1 MVLTFLTGVGI
12 LLFGVSIMSS
22 SFEKICGSGIR
33 KTLNKFSGS
42 ITKNSIFGAIF
53 TIILQSNTATV
64 SLFAGLAG
72 ASVVTL
78 YQSICLIMGSNIG
91 AALHTILVAFSE
103 INIIGFLG
111 LLTLVGVFIRLFG
124 KKSFTKNIG
133 LCICGL
139 GIVFVGLSLMSS
151 ASNEL
156 SKTPEFTEFF
166 FNIDNAFIL
175 FCLGLVLSALVN
187 SSLGMT
193 AIIAS
198 ILTATPAL
206 LSLQNASYII
216 YAMNIGT
223 CITPLIIGLTSGNRK
238 TLKAMLSYLIF
249 NIIGAF
255 LFCLITIYDWVTPVT
270 SFLGNATFQVIFINI
285 IFNVVT
291 FAIMLPLAK
300 PLERLLNKIIP
311 DKGETTD
318 QISRVPTLGFAQL
331 NKNALDYFKNTVLY
345 IKQGMDYIVN
355 TDTAVDEI
363 TNKILTDADNAKNM
377 NDQLLKIG
385 GELSNADE
393 LNKRDLNNIFIGI
406 EKTDVNTVK
415 LINSCYYNGRKITF
429 TQKQL
434 KTISSLSRLM
444 NDNLV
449 DIQEVISEIIPNGSL
464 ESTNLLENI
473 VKRLEKMTKIKVRA
487 KKSVIEDSVSMS
499 HKINRYTC
507 FLNVINYFEQIT
519 TNLTDIL
526 LNISSLRPK
535 KDSQEQ
541 EQQSQEIPA

>member
-1 MVLTFLTGVGI
+1 MILSFLTGVGI

-42 ITKNSIFGAIF
+42 MTKNSIFGAIF
-53 TIILQSNTATV
+53 TIVLQSNTATV

-78 YQSICLIMGSNIG
+78 FQSICLIMGSNIG

-103 INIIGFLG
+103 VNIIGYFG

-124 KKSFTKNIG
+124 KKSLTKNIG
-133 LCICGL
+133 QCICGL
-139 GIVFVGLSLMSS
+139 GLVFVGLSLMSS
-151 ASNEL
+151 AANEL
-156 SKTPEFTEFF
+156 SQTTAFTEFF
-166 FNIDNAFIL
+166 FNINNAFIL

-193 AIIAS
+193 GIIAS
-198 ILTATPAL
+198 ILTTTPAL

-238 TLKAMLSYLIF
+238 TLKAMLSYIIF
-249 NIIGAF
+249 NIIGAI
-255 LFCLITIYDWVTPVT
+255 LFSLITIYDWVTPVT

-285 IFNVVT
+285 TFNVVT
-291 FAIMLPLAK
+291 FLIMLPLTK
-300 PLERLLNKIIP
+300 PLEKLLNKLIP
-311 DKGETTD
+311 DKDEATN

-331 NKNALDYFKNTVLY
+331 NKNALDYFSNTVEY
-345 IKQGMDYIVN
+345 IKGGMNYIVN
-355 TDTAVDEI
+355 TDTNLDEI
-363 TNKILTDADNAKNM
+363 TSKILADADNAKNM
-377 NDQLLKIG
+377 NDALLKIG
-385 GELSNADE
+385 GELNNADE

-406 EKTDVNTVK
+406 EKTDINTIK

-434 KTISSLSRLM
+434 KTISSLSKLM
-444 NDNLV
+444 NENLI
-449 DIQEVISEIIPNGSL
+449 DMQEVMKEIIPNGSL
-464 ESTNLLENI
+464 ESTNLLQNI
-473 VKRLEKMTKIKVRA
+473 VKRLEKMTRIKVRA
-487 KKSVIEDSVSMS
+487 KKSVIEDSVSMTQ
-499 HKINRYTC
+499 KINRYTC

-526 LNISSLRPK
+526 LNISSLRPQ
-535 KDSQEQ
+535 KDVSQQ
-541 EQQSQEIPA
+541 EPEEVPA

>member
-1 MVLTFLTGVGI
+1 MILSFLTGVGI

-22 SFEKICGSGIR
+22 SFEKICGSSIR

-42 ITKNSIFGAIF
+42 MTKNSIFGAIF
-53 TIILQSNTATV
+53 TIVLQSNTATV

-78 YQSICLIMGSNIG
+78 FQSICLIMGSNIG

-103 INIIGFLG
+103 VNIIGYFG

-124 KKSFTKNIG
+124 KKSLTKNIG
-133 LCICGL
+133 QCICGL
-139 GIVFVGLSLMSS
+139 GLVFVGLSLMSS
-151 ASNEL
+151 AANEL
-156 SKTPEFTEFF
+156 SQTTAFTEFF
-166 FNIDNAFIL
+166 FNINNAFIL

-198 ILTATPAL
+198 ILTTTPAL

-238 TLKAMLSYLIF
+238 TLKAMLSYIIF
-249 NIIGAF
+249 NIIGAI
-255 LFCLITIYDWVTPVT
+255 LFSLITIYDWVTPVT

-291 FAIMLPLAK
+291 FLIMLPLTK
-300 PLERLLNKIIP
+300 PLEKLLNKLIP
-311 DKGETTD
+311 DKDEATN

-331 NKNALDYFKNTVLY
+331 NKNALDYFSNTVEY
-345 IKQGMDYIVN
+345 IKGGMNYIVN
-355 TDTAVDEI
+355 TDTNLDEI
-363 TNKILTDADNAKNM
+363 TSKILVDADNAKNM
-377 NDQLLKIG
+377 NDALLKIG
-385 GELSNADE
+385 GELNDADE

-406 EKTDVNTVK
+406 EKTDINTIK

-434 KTISSLSRLM
+434 KTISSLSKLM
-444 NDNLV
+444 NENLI
-449 DIQEVISEIIPNGSL
+449 DMQEVMKEIIPNGSL
-464 ESTNLLENI
+464 ESTNLLQNI
-473 VKRLEKMTKIKVRA
+473 VKRLEKMTRIKVRA
-487 KKSVIEDSVSMS
+487 KKSVIEDSVSMTQ
-499 HKINRYTC
+499 KINRYTC

-526 LNISSLRPK
+526 LNISSLRPQ
-535 KDSQEQ
+535 KDVSQQ
-541 EQQSQEIPA
+541 EPEEVPA

>member
-1 MVLTFLTGVGI
+1 MILSFLTGVGI

-42 ITKNSIFGAIF
+42 MTKNSIFGALF

-78 YQSICLIMGSNIG
+78 FQSICLIMGSNIG

-103 INIIGFLG
+103 VNIIGYFG

-124 KKSFTKNIG
+124 KKSLTKNIG
-133 LCICGL
+133 QCICGL
-139 GIVFVGLSLMSS
+139 GLVFVGLSLMSS
-151 ASNEL
+151 AANEL
-156 SKTPEFTEFF
+156 SQTTAFTEFF
-166 FNIDNAFIL
+166 FNINNAFIL

-198 ILTATPAL
+198 ILTTTPAL

-216 YAMNIGT
+216 FAMNIGT

-238 TLKAMLSYLIF
+238 TLKAMLSYIIF
-249 NIIGAF
+249 NIIGAI
-255 LFCLITIYDWVTPVT
+255 LFSIITIYDWVTPVT

-291 FAIMLPLAK
+291 FLIMLPLTK
-300 PLERLLNKIIP
+300 PLEKLLNKLIP
-311 DKGETTD
+311 DKDEATN

-331 NKNALDYFKNTVLY
+331 NKNALDYFSNTVEY
-345 IKQGMDYIVN
+345 IKGGMNYIVN
-355 TDTAVDEI
+355 TDTNLDEI
-363 TNKILTDADNAKNM
+363 TSKILADADNAKNM
-377 NDQLLKIG
+377 NDALLKIG
-385 GELSNADE
+385 GELNNADE

-406 EKTDVNTVK
+406 EKTDINTIK

-434 KTISSLSRLM
+434 KTISSLSKLM
-444 NDNLV
+444 NENLI
-449 DIQEVISEIIPNGSL
+449 DMQEVMKEIIPNGSL
-464 ESTNLLENI
+464 ESTNLLQNI
-473 VKRLEKMTKIKVRA
+473 VKRLEKMTRIKVRA
-487 KKSVIEDSVSMS
+487 KKSVLEDSVSMTQ
-499 HKINRYTC
+499 KINRYTC

-526 LNISSLRPK
+526 LNISSLRPQN
-535 KDSQEQ
+535 DVSQEQ
-541 EQQSQEIPA
+541 PEEMRA

>member
-1 MVLTFLTGVGI
+1 MILSFLTGVGI

-42 ITKNSIFGAIF
+42 MTKNSIFGAIF
-53 TIILQSNTATV
+53 TIVLQSNTATV

-72 ASVVTL
+72 ASVVPL
-78 YQSICLIMGSNIG
+78 FQSICLIMGSNIG

-103 INIIGFLG
+103 VNIIGYFG

-124 KKSFTKNIG
+124 KKSLTKNIG
-133 LCICGL
+133 QCICGL
-139 GIVFVGLSLMSS
+139 GLVFVGLSLMSS
-151 ASNEL
+151 AANEL
-156 SKTPEFTEFF
+156 SQTTAFTEFF
-166 FNIDNAFIL
+166 FNINNAFIL

-198 ILTATPAL
+198 ILTTTPAL

-238 TLKAMLSYLIF
+238 TLKAMLSYIIF
-249 NIIGAF
+249 NIIGAI
-255 LFCLITIYDWVTPVT
+255 LFSLITIYDWVTPVT

-291 FAIMLPLAK
+291 FLIMLPLTK
-300 PLERLLNKIIP
+300 PLEKLLNKLIP
-311 DKGETTD
+311 DKDEATN

-331 NKNALDYFKNTVLY
+331 NKNALDYFSNTVEY
-345 IKQGMDYIVN
+345 IKGGMNYIVN
-355 TDTAVDEI
+355 TDTNLDEI
-363 TNKILTDADNAKNM
+363 TSKILADADNAKNM
-377 NDQLLKIG
+377 NDALLKIG
-385 GELSNADE
+385 GELNDADE

-406 EKTDVNTVK
+406 EKTDINTIK

-434 KTISSLSRLM
+434 KTISSLSKLM
-444 NDNLV
+444 NENLI
-449 DIQEVISEIIPNGSL
+449 DMQEVMKEIIPNGSL
-464 ESTNLLENI
+464 ESTNLLQNI
-473 VKRLEKMTKIKVRA
+473 VKRLEKMTRIKVRA
-487 KKSVIEDSVSMS
+487 KKSVIEDSVSMTQ
-499 HKINRYTC
+499 KINRYTC

-526 LNISSLRPK
+526 LNISSLRPQ
-535 KDSQEQ
+535 KDVSQQ
-541 EQQSQEIPA
+541 EPEEVPA

>member
-1 MVLTFLTGVGI
+1 MILSFLTGVGI

-42 ITKNSIFGAIF
+42 MTKNSIFGAIF
-53 TIILQSNTATV
+53 TIVLQSNTATV

-78 YQSICLIMGSNIG
+78 FQSICLIMGSNIG

-103 INIIGFLG
+103 VNIIGYFG

-124 KKSFTKNIG
+124 KKSLTKNIG
-133 LCICGL
+133 QCICGL
-139 GIVFVGLSLMSS
+139 GLVFVGLSLMSS
-151 ASNEL
+151 AANEL
-156 SKTPEFTEFF
+156 SQTTAFTEFF
-166 FNIDNAFIL
+166 FNINNAFIL

-198 ILTATPAL
+198 ILTTTPAL

-238 TLKAMLSYLIF
+238 TLKAMLSYIIF
-249 NIIGAF
+249 NIIGAI
-255 LFCLITIYDWVTPVT
+255 LFSLITIYDWVTPVT

-291 FAIMLPLAK
+291 FLIMLPLTK
-300 PLERLLNKIIP
+300 PLEKLLNKLIP
-311 DKGETTD
+311 DKDEATN

-331 NKNALDYFKNTVLY
+331 NKNALDYFSNTVEY
-345 IKQGMDYIVN
+345 IKGGMNYIVN
-355 TDTAVDEI
+355 TDTNLDEI
-363 TNKILTDADNAKNM
+363 TSKILVDADNAKNM
-377 NDQLLKIG
+377 NDALLKIG
-385 GELSNADE
+385 GELNDADE

-406 EKTDVNTVK
+406 EKTDINTIK

-434 KTISSLSRLM
+434 KTISSLSKLM
-444 NDNLV
+444 NENLI
-449 DIQEVISEIIPNGSL
+449 DMQEVMKEIIPNGSL
-464 ESTNLLENI
+464 ESTNLLQNI
-473 VKRLEKMTKIKVRA
+473 VKRLEKMTRIKVRA
-487 KKSVIEDSVSMS
+487 KKSVIEDSVSMTQ
-499 HKINRYTC
+499 KINRYTC

-526 LNISSLRPK
+526 LNISSLRPQ
-535 KDSQEQ
+535 KDVSQQ
-541 EQQSQEIPA
+541 EPEEMPA

>member
-1 MVLTFLTGVGI
+1 MILSFLTGVGI

-42 ITKNSIFGAIF
+42 MTKNSIFGAIF
-53 TIILQSNTATV
+53 TIVLQSNTATV

-78 YQSICLIMGSNIG
+78 FQSICLIMGSNIG

-103 INIIGFLG
+103 VNIIGYFG

-124 KKSFTKNIG
+124 KKSLTKNIG
-133 LCICGL
+133 QCICGL
-139 GIVFVGLSLMSS
+139 GLVFVGLSLMSS
-151 ASNEL
+151 AANEL
-156 SKTPEFTEFF
+156 SQTTAFTEFF
-166 FNIDNAFIL
+166 FNINNAFIL

-198 ILTATPAL
+198 ILTTTPAL

-216 YAMNIGT
+216 FAMNIGT

-238 TLKAMLSYLIF
+238 TLKAMLSYIIF
-249 NIIGAF
+249 NIIGAI
-255 LFCLITIYDWVTPVT
+255 LFSIITIYDWVTPVT

-291 FAIMLPLAK
+291 FLIMLPLTK
-300 PLERLLNKIIP
+300 PLEKLLNKLIP
-311 DKGETTD
+311 DKDEATN

-331 NKNALDYFKNTVLY
+331 NKNALDYFSNTVEY
-345 IKQGMDYIVN
+345 IKGGMNYIVN
-355 TDTAVDEI
+355 TDTNLDEI
-363 TNKILTDADNAKNM
+363 TSKILADADNAKNM
-377 NDQLLKIG
+377 NDALLKIG
-385 GELSNADE
+385 GELNNADE

-406 EKTDVNTVK
+406 EKTDINTIK

-434 KTISSLSRLM
+434 KTISSLSKLM
-444 NDNLV
+444 NENLI
-449 DIQEVISEIIPNGSL
+449 DMQEVMKEIIPNGSL
-464 ESTNLLENI
+464 ESTNLLQNI
-473 VKRLEKMTKIKVRA
+473 VKRLEKMTRIKVRA
-487 KKSVIEDSVSMS
+487 KKSVLEDSVSMTQ
-499 HKINRYTC
+499 KINRYTC

-526 LNISSLRPK
+526 LNISSLRPQ
-535 KDSQEQ
+535 KDVSQQ
-541 EQQSQEIPA
+541 EPEEVPA

>member
-1 MVLTFLTGVGI
+1 MILSFLTGVGI

-42 ITKNSIFGAIF
+42 MTKNSIFGAIF
-53 TIILQSNTATV
+53 TIVLQSNTATV

-78 YQSICLIMGSNIG
+78 FQSICLIMGSNIG

-103 INIIGFLG
+103 VNIIGYFG

-124 KKSFTKNIG
+124 KKSLTKNIG
-133 LCICGL
+133 QCICGL
-139 GIVFVGLSLMSS
+139 GLVFVGLSLMSS
-151 ASNEL
+151 AANEL
-156 SKTPEFTEFF
+156 SQTTAFTEFF
-166 FNIDNAFIL
+166 FNINNAFIL

-198 ILTATPAL
+198 ILTTTPAL

-238 TLKAMLSYLIF
+238 TLKAMLSYIIF
-249 NIIGAF
+249 NIIGAI
-255 LFCLITIYDWVTPVT
+255 LFSIITIYDWVTPVT

-291 FAIMLPLAK
+291 FLIMLPLTK
-300 PLERLLNKIIP
+300 PLEKLLNKLIP
-311 DKGETTD
+311 DKDEATN

-331 NKNALDYFKNTVLY
+331 NKNALDYFSNTVEY
-345 IKQGMDYIVN
+345 IKGGMNYIVN
-355 TDTAVDEI
+355 TDTNLDEI
-363 TNKILTDADNAKNM
+363 TSKILADADNAKNM
-377 NDQLLKIG
+377 NDALLKIG
-385 GELSNADE
+385 GELNNADE

-406 EKTDVNTVK
+406 EKTDINTIK

-434 KTISSLSRLM
+434 KTISSLSKLM
-444 NDNLV
+444 NENLI
-449 DIQEVISEIIPNGSL
+449 DMQEVMKEIIPNGSL
-464 ESTNLLENI
+464 ESTNLLQNI
-473 VKRLEKMTKIKVRA
+473 VKRLEKMTRIKVRA
-487 KKSVIEDSVSMS
+487 KKSVIEDSVSMTQ
-499 HKINRYTC
+499 KINRYTC

-526 LNISSLRPK
+526 LNISSLRPQ
-535 KDSQEQ
+535 KDVSQQ
-541 EQQSQEIPA
+541 EPEEVPA

>member
-1 MVLTFLTGVGI
+1 MILSFLTGVGI

-42 ITKNSIFGAIF
+42 MTKNSIFGAIF
-53 TIILQSNTATV
+53 TIVLQSNTATV

-78 YQSICLIMGSNIG
+78 FQSICLIMGSNIG

-103 INIIGFLG
+103 VNIIGYFG

-124 KKSFTKNIG
+124 KKSLTKNIG
-133 LCICGL
+133 QCICGL
-139 GIVFVGLSLMSS
+139 GLVFVGLSLMSS
-151 ASNEL
+151 AANEL
-156 SKTPEFTEFF
+156 SQTTAFTEFF
-166 FNIDNAFIL
+166 FNINNAFIL

-198 ILTATPAL
+198 ILTTTPAL

-216 YAMNIGT
+216 FAMNIGT

-238 TLKAMLSYLIF
+238 TLKAMLSYIIF
-249 NIIGAF
+249 NIIGAI
-255 LFCLITIYDWVTPVT
+255 LFSVITIYDWVTPVT

-291 FAIMLPLAK
+291 FLIMLPLTK
-300 PLERLLNKIIP
+300 PLEKLLNKLIP
-311 DKGETTD
+311 DKDEATN

-331 NKNALDYFKNTVLY
+331 NKNALDYFSNTVEY
-345 IKQGMDYIVN
+345 IKGGMNYIVN
-355 TDTAVDEI
+355 TDTNLDEI
-363 TNKILTDADNAKNM
+363 TSKILADADNAKNM
-377 NDQLLKIG
+377 NDALLKIG
-385 GELSNADE
+385 GELNNADE

-406 EKTDVNTVK
+406 EKTDINTIK

-434 KTISSLSRLM
+434 KTISSLSKLM
-444 NDNLV
+444 NENLI
-449 DIQEVISEIIPNGSL
+449 DMQEVMKEIIPNGSL
-464 ESTNLLENI
+464 ESTNLLQNI
-473 VKRLEKMTKIKVRA
+473 VKRLEKMTRIKVRA
-487 KKSVIEDSVSMS
+487 KKSVIEDSVSMTQ
-499 HKINRYTC
+499 KINRYTC

-526 LNISSLRPK
+526 LNISSLRPQ
-535 KDSQEQ
+535 KDVSQQ
-541 EQQSQEIPA
+541 EPEEVPA

>member
-1 MVLTFLTGVGI
+1 MILSFLTGVGI

-42 ITKNSIFGAIF
+42 MTKNSIFGAIF
-53 TIILQSNTATV
+53 TIVLQSNTATV

-78 YQSICLIMGSNIG
+78 FQSICLIMGSNIG

-103 INIIGFLG
+103 VNIIGYFG

-124 KKSFTKNIG
+124 KKSLTKNIG
-133 LCICGL
+133 QCICGL
-139 GIVFVGLSLMSS
+139 GLVFVGLSLMSS
-151 ASNEL
+151 AANEL
-156 SKTPEFTEFF
+156 SQTTAFTEFF
-166 FNIDNAFIL
+166 FNINNAFIL

-198 ILTATPAL
+198 ILTTTPAL

-216 YAMNIGT
+216 FAMNIGT

-238 TLKAMLSYLIF
+238 TLKAMLSYIIF
-249 NIIGAF
+249 NIIGAI
-255 LFCLITIYDWVTPVT
+255 LFSIITIYDWVTPVT

-291 FAIMLPLAK
+291 FLIMLPLTK
-300 PLERLLNKIIP
+300 PLEKLLNKLIP
-311 DKGETTD
+311 DKDEATN

-331 NKNALDYFKNTVLY
+331 NKNALDYFSNTVEY
-345 IKQGMDYIVN
+345 IKGGMNYIVN
-355 TDTAVDEI
+355 TDTNLDEI
-363 TNKILTDADNAKNM
+363 TSKILADADNAKNM
-377 NDQLLKIG
+377 NDALLKIG
-385 GELSNADE
+385 GELNNADE

-406 EKTDVNTVK
+406 EKTDINTIK

-434 KTISSLSRLM
+434 KTISSLSKLM
-444 NDNLV
+444 NENLI
-449 DIQEVISEIIPNGSL
+449 DMQEVMKEIIPNGSL
-464 ESTNLLENI
+464 ESTNLLQNI
-473 VKRLEKMTKIKVRA
+473 VKRLEKMTRIKVRA
-487 KKSVIEDSVSMS
+487 KKSVIEDSVSMTQ
-499 HKINRYTC
+499 KINRYTC

-526 LNISSLRPK
+526 LNISSLRPQ
-535 KDSQEQ
+535 KDVSQQ
-541 EQQSQEIPA
+541 EPEEVPA

>member
-1 MVLTFLTGVGI
+1 MILSFLTGVGI
-12 LLFGVSIMSS
+12 LLFGVSIMSA

-33 KTLNKFSGS
+33 KTLNKFSKS
-42 ITKNSIFGAIF
+42 MTKNSIFGALF

-78 YQSICLIMGSNIG
+78 FQSICLIMGSNIG

-103 INIIGFLG
+103 INIIGYFG
-111 LLTLVGVFIRLFG
+111 LLTLVGVFLRLFG
-124 KKSFTKNIG
+124 KKSLTKNIG
-133 LCICGL
+133 QCICGL
-139 GIVFVGLSLMSS
+139 GLVFVGLSLMSS
-151 ASNEL
+151 AANEL
-156 SKTPEFTEFF
+156 SQTTAFTEFF
-166 FNIDNAFIL
+166 FNINNAFIL

-198 ILTATPAL
+198 ILTTTPAL

-249 NIIGAF
+249 NTVGAII
-255 LFCLITIYDWVTPVT
+255 FCPLTIFDWVTPVT

-291 FAIMLPLAK
+291 CLIMLPLAK
-300 PLERLLNKIIP
+300 PLEKLLNKILP
-311 DKGETTD
+311 DKDENTQ
-318 QISRVPTLGFAQL
+318 QISVVPTLGFAQL
-331 NKNALDYFKNTVLY
+331 NKNALDYFGNTVEY
-345 IKQGMDYIVN
+345 IKNGMQYIVN
-355 TDTAVDEI
+355 SDTSIDE
-363 TNKILTDADNAKNM
+363 TTTKILADADNAKKM
-377 NDQLLKIG
+377 NDALLKIG
-385 GELSNADE
+385 GELNNSDE

-406 EKTDVNTVK
+406 EKTDVNITK
-415 LINSCYYNGRKITF
+415 LLKSCYYNGKKITF
-429 TQKQL
+429 TQNQL
-434 KTISSLSRLM
+434 KTIASLSKLM
-444 NDNLV
+444 NDNLI
-449 DIQEVISEIIPNGSL
+449 DMQEVMKEIIPDGSL
-464 ESTNLLENI
+464 ENTKLLQNI
-473 VKRLEKMTKIKVRA
+473 VKRLEKMTRIKVKA
-487 KKSVIEDSVSMS
+487 KKSIIEDSVSMTN
-499 HKINRYTC
+499 KINRYTC

-535 KDSQEQ
+535 KDSQTEQ
-541 EQQSQEIPA
+541 FEEIPA

>member
-1 MVLTFLTGVGI
+1 MILSFLTGVGI

-42 ITKNSIFGAIF
+42 MTKNSIFGAIF
-53 TIILQSNTATV
+53 TIVLQSNTATV

-78 YQSICLIMGSNIG
+78 FQSICLIMGSNIG

-103 INIIGFLG
+103 VNIIGYFG

-124 KKSFTKNIG
+124 KKSLTKNIG
-133 LCICGL
+133 QCICGL
-139 GIVFVGLSLMSS
+139 GLVFVGLSLMSS
-151 ASNEL
+151 AANEL
-156 SKTPEFTEFF
+156 SQTTAFTEFF
-166 FNIDNAFIL
+166 FNINNAFIL

-198 ILTATPAL
+198 ILTTTPAL

-238 TLKAMLSYLIF
+238 TLKAMLSYIIF
-249 NIIGAF
+249 NIIGAI
-255 LFCLITIYDWVTPVT
+255 LFSLITIYDWVTPVT

-291 FAIMLPLAK
+291 FLIMLPLTK
-300 PLERLLNKIIP
+300 PLEKLLNKLIP
-311 DKGETTD
+311 DKDEATN

-331 NKNALDYFKNTVLY
+331 NKNALDYFSNTVEY
-345 IKQGMDYIVN
+345 IKGGMNYIVN
-355 TDTAVDEI
+355 TDTNLDEI
-363 TNKILTDADNAKNM
+363 TSKILADADNAKNM
-377 NDQLLKIG
+377 NDALLKIG
-385 GELSNADE
+385 GELNDADE

-406 EKTDVNTVK
+406 EKTDINTIK

-434 KTISSLSRLM
+434 KTISSLSKLM
-444 NDNLV
+444 NENLI
-449 DIQEVISEIIPNGSL
+449 DMQEVMKEIIPNGSL
-464 ESTNLLENI
+464 ESTNLLQNI
-473 VKRLEKMTKIKVRA
+473 VKRLEKMTRIKVRA
-487 KKSVIEDSVSMS
+487 KKSVIEDSVSMTQ
-499 HKINRYTC
+499 KINRYTC

-526 LNISSLRPK
+526 LNISSLRPQ
-535 KDSQEQ
+535 KDVSQQ
-541 EQQSQEIPA
+541 EPEEMPA

>member
-1 MVLTFLTGVGI
+1 MILSFLTGVGI

-42 ITKNSIFGAIF
+42 MTKNSIFGALF

-78 YQSICLIMGSNIG
+78 FQSICLIMGSNIG

-103 INIIGFLG
+103 VNIIGYFG
-111 LLTLVGVFIRLFG
+111 LLTLLGVFIRLFG
-124 KKSFTKNIG
+124 KKSLTKNIG
-133 LCICGL
+133 QCICGL
-139 GIVFVGLSLMSS
+139 GLVFVGLSLMSS
-151 ASNEL
+151 AANEL
-156 SKTPEFTEFF
+156 SQTTAFTEFF
-166 FNIDNAFIL
+166 FNINNAFVL
-175 FCLGLVLSALVN
+175 FCLGLILSALVN

-198 ILTATPAL
+198 ILTTTPAL

-238 TLKAMLSYLIF
+238 TLKAMLSYIIF
-249 NIIGAF
+249 NIIGAIIF
-255 LFCLITIYDWVTPVT
+255 SLITIYDWVTPVT

-291 FAIMLPLAK
+291 FLIMLPLTK
-300 PLERLLNKIIP
+300 PLEKLLNKLIP
-311 DKGETTD
+311 DKDEATN

-331 NKNALDYFKNTVLY
+331 NKNALDYFSNTVEY
-345 IKQGMDYIVN
+345 IKGGMNYIVN
-355 TDTAVDEI
+355 TDTNLDEI
-363 TNKILTDADNAKNM
+363 TSKILANADNAKNM
-377 NDQLLKIG
+377 NDALLKIG
-385 GELSNADE
+385 GELNNADE

-406 EKTDVNTVK
+406 EKTDINTIK

-434 KTISSLSRLM
+434 KTISSLSKLM
-444 NDNLV
+444 NENLI
-449 DIQEVISEIIPNGSL
+449 DMQEVMKEIIPNGSL
-464 ESTNLLENI
+464 ESTNLLQNI
-473 VKRLEKMTKIKVRA
+473 VKRLEKMTRIKVRA
-487 KKSVIEDSVSMS
+487 KKSVLEDSVSMTQ
-499 HKINRYTC
+499 KINRYTC

-526 LNISSLRPK
+526 LNISSLRPQN
-535 KDSQEQ
+535 DVSQEQ
-541 EQQSQEIPA
+541 PEEMRA

>member
-1 MVLTFLTGVGI
+1 MILSFLTGVGI

-42 ITKNSIFGAIF
+42 MTKNSIFGAIF
-53 TIILQSNTATV
+53 TIVLQSNTATV

-78 YQSICLIMGSNIG
+78 FQSICLIMGSNIG

-103 INIIGFLG
+103 VNIIGYFG

-124 KKSFTKNIG
+124 KKSLTKNIG
-133 LCICGL
+133 QCICGL
-139 GIVFVGLSLMSS
+139 GLVFVGLSLMSS
-151 ASNEL
+151 AANEL
-156 SKTPEFTEFF
+156 SQTTAFTEFF
-166 FNIDNAFIL
+166 FNINNAFIL

-198 ILTATPAL
+198 ILTTTPAL

-216 YAMNIGT
+216 FAMNIGT

-238 TLKAMLSYLIF
+238 TLKAMLSYIIF
-249 NIIGAF
+249 NIIGAI
-255 LFCLITIYDWVTPVT
+255 LFSIITIYDWVTPVT

-291 FAIMLPLAK
+291 FLIMLPLTK
-300 PLERLLNKIIP
+300 PLEKLLNKLIP
-311 DKGETTD
+311 DKDEAKN

-331 NKNALDYFKNTVLY
+331 NKNALDYFSNTVEY
-345 IKQGMDYIVN
+345 IKGGMNYIVN
-355 TDTAVDEI
+355 TDTNLDEI
-363 TNKILTDADNAKNM
+363 TSKILADADNAKNM
-377 NDQLLKIG
+377 NDALLKIG
-385 GELSNADE
+385 GELNNADE

-406 EKTDVNTVK
+406 EKTDINTIK

-434 KTISSLSRLM
+434 KTISSLSKLM
-444 NDNLV
+444 NENLI
-449 DIQEVISEIIPNGSL
+449 DMQEVMKEIIPNGSL
-464 ESTNLLENI
+464 ESTNLLQNI
-473 VKRLEKMTKIKVRA
+473 VKRLEKMTRIKVRA
-487 KKSVIEDSVSMS
+487 KKSVIEDSVSMTQ
-499 HKINRYTC
+499 KINRYTC

-526 LNISSLRPK
+526 LNISSLRPQ
-535 KDSQEQ
+535 KDVSQQ
-541 EQQSQEIPA
+541 EPEEVPA

>member
-1 MVLTFLTGVGI
+1 M
-12 LLFGVSIMSS
+12 
-22 SFEKICGSGIR
+22 
-33 KTLNKFSGS
+33 
-42 ITKNSIFGAIF
+42 TKNSIFGAIF
-53 TIILQSNTATV
+53 TIVLQSNTATV

-78 YQSICLIMGSNIG
+78 FQSICLIMGSNIG

-103 INIIGFLG
+103 VNIIGYFG

-124 KKSFTKNIG
+124 KKSLTKNIG
-133 LCICGL
+133 QCICGL
-139 GIVFVGLSLMSS
+139 GLVFVGLSLMSS
-151 ASNEL
+151 AANEL
-156 SKTPEFTEFF
+156 SQTTAFTEFF
-166 FNIDNAFIL
+166 FNINNAFIL

-198 ILTATPAL
+198 ILTTTPAL

-216 YAMNIGT
+216 FAMNIGT

-238 TLKAMLSYLIF
+238 TLKAMLSYIIF
-249 NIIGAF
+249 NIIGAI
-255 LFCLITIYDWVTPVT
+255 LFSVITIYDWVTPVT

-291 FAIMLPLAK
+291 FLIMLPLTK
-300 PLERLLNKIIP
+300 PLEKLLNKLIP
-311 DKGETTD
+311 DKDEATN

-331 NKNALDYFKNTVLY
+331 NKNALDYFSNTVEY
-345 IKQGMDYIVN
+345 IKGGMNYIVN
-355 TDTAVDEI
+355 TDTNLDEI
-363 TNKILTDADNAKNM
+363 TSKILADADNAKNM
-377 NDQLLKIG
+377 NDALLKIG
-385 GELSNADE
+385 GELNNADE

-406 EKTDVNTVK
+406 EKTDINTIK

-434 KTISSLSRLM
+434 KTISSLSKLM
-444 NDNLV
+444 NENLI
-449 DIQEVISEIIPNGSL
+449 DMQEVMKEIIPNGSL
-464 ESTNLLENI
+464 ESTNLLQNI
-473 VKRLEKMTKIKVRA
+473 VKRLEKMTRIKVRA
-487 KKSVIEDSVSMS
+487 KKSVIEDSVSMTQ
-499 HKINRYTC
+499 KINRYTC

-526 LNISSLRPK
+526 LNISSLRPQ
-535 KDSQEQ
+535 KDVSQQ
-541 EQQSQEIPA
+541 EPEEVPA

>member
-1 MVLTFLTGVGI
+1 MILSFLTGVGI

-42 ITKNSIFGAIF
+42 MTKNSIFGAIF
-53 TIILQSNTATV
+53 TIVLQSNTATV

-78 YQSICLIMGSNIG
+78 FQSICLIMGSNIG

-103 INIIGFLG
+103 VNIIGYFG

-124 KKSFTKNIG
+124 KKSLTKNIG
-133 LCICGL
+133 QCICGL
-139 GIVFVGLSLMSS
+139 GLVFVGLSLMSS
-151 ASNEL
+151 AANEL
-156 SKTPEFTEFF
+156 SQTTAFTEFF
-166 FNIDNAFIL
+166 FNINNAFIL

-198 ILTATPAL
+198 ILTTTPAL

-238 TLKAMLSYLIF
+238 TLKAMLSYIIF
-249 NIIGAF
+249 NIIGAI
-255 LFCLITIYDWVTPVT
+255 LFSLITIYDWVTPVT

-285 IFNVVT
+285 TFNVVT
-291 FAIMLPLAK
+291 FLIMLPLTK
-300 PLERLLNKIIP
+300 PLEKLLNKLIP
-311 DKGETTD
+311 NKDEATN

-331 NKNALDYFKNTVLY
+331 NKNALDYFSNTVEY
-345 IKQGMDYIVN
+345 IKGGMNYIVN
-355 TDTAVDEI
+355 TDTNLDEI
-363 TNKILTDADNAKNM
+363 TSKILADADNAKNM
-377 NDQLLKIG
+377 NDALLKIG
-385 GELSNADE
+385 GELNNADE

-406 EKTDVNTVK
+406 EKTDINTIK

-434 KTISSLSRLM
+434 KTISSLSKLM
-444 NDNLV
+444 NENLI
-449 DIQEVISEIIPNGSL
+449 DMQEVMKEIIPNGSL
-464 ESTNLLENI
+464 ESTNLLQNI
-473 VKRLEKMTKIKVRA
+473 VKRLEKMTRIKVRA
-487 KKSVIEDSVSMS
+487 KKSVIEDSVSMTQ
-499 HKINRYTC
+499 KINRYTC

-526 LNISSLRPK
+526 LNISSLRPQ
-535 KDSQEQ
+535 KDVSQQ
-541 EQQSQEIPA
+541 EPEEVPA